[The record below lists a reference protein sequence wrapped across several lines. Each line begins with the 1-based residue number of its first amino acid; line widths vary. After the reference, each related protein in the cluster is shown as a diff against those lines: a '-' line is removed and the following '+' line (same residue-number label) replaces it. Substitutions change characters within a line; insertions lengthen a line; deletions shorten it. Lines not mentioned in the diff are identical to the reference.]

1 MRDLEIR
8 GAGNLLGS
16 EQHGNMV
23 GVGFTTYT
31 TMLDEAIAA
40 RQGERA
46 PRKSVAAPLLELTAE
61 AYIPDRYIEDP
72 TQKLEMYRRLA
83 EVDTAVEVSDLIDEL
98 VDRFGTPPAPV
109 EQLLRVAQLRVLAA
123 KAGIGSIREL
133 QNTVEITWNRPE
145 AMATWDVSKVPAKV
159 MKSLRFLPGEVPRAT
174 INKLQWS
181 HSAVDFLPE
190 ILAAFLQ
197 EDIAQSKE

>member
-1 MRDLEIR
+1 M
-8 GAGNLLGS
+8 
-16 EQHGNMV
+16 
-23 GVGFTTYT
+23 
-31 TMLDEAIAA
+31 
-40 RQGERA
+40 
-46 PRKSVAAPLLELTAE
+46 
-61 AYIPDRYIEDP
+61 
-72 TQKLEMYRRLA
+72 
-83 EVDTAVEVSDLIDEL
+83 IDEL

>member
-1 MRDLEIR
+1 M
-8 GAGNLLGS
+8 
-16 EQHGNMV
+16 
-23 GVGFTTYT
+23 
-31 TMLDEAIAA
+31 
-40 RQGERA
+40 
-46 PRKSVAAPLLELTAE
+46 ELTAE

-83 EVDTAVEVSDLIDEL
+83 EVDTAAEVSDLIDEL

-145 AMATWDVSKVPAKV
+145 AMAIWDVSKVPAKV